1 MIKDIVLEL
10 NTKNK
15 ELVKEMD
22 NLGFTSLGHKAEYYF
37 KGRTIYKNEYANH
50 SVKVG
55 VVTKANAGTIK
66 DELIEKEFNSVLEYF
81 RKAKADKNIQERV
94 FLNKADLALA
104 LMKGEKWKVKGNY
117 EGYCFYEESNVLN
130 DTKIPFRFGTTAKSV
145 ELDGWWECANNI
157 DVWEKVA

>member
-1 MIKDIVLEL
+1 MIRNIVSEL
-10 NTKNK
+10 NAKNK

-55 VVTKANAGTIK
+55 VVIKANAETIK
-66 DELIEKEFNSVLEYF
+66 DELIEKEIHSVIEYF
-81 RKAKADKNIQERV
+81 KNAKANNTIQEKV
-94 FLNKADLALA
+94 FQNKAELALA
-104 LMKGEKWKVKGNY
+104 LMKGEKWRVKGTN

-130 DTKIPFRFGTTAKSV
+130 DTKIPFRFGTSLKSV
-145 ELDGWWECANNI
+145 ELDGWWESANNI
-157 DVWEKVA
+157 DVWEKIA